1 MTRRL
6 TVEQIGESIERGDD
20 DSASEFEDEIE
31 LRNLT
36 EDEEEREVVNY
47 DEHDCVYND
56 EACFAQPLTPGT
68 TETLKIMNLNSQNGD
83 VFNSDLYEIREID
96 DFLRLNTFIE
106 TNSISSSTNNTLTQS
121 ETFEMFDDNNADS
134 SPAQL
139 IIGNFYILDKI

>member
-1 MTRRL
+1 
-6 TVEQIGESIERGDD
+6 
-20 DSASEFEDEIE
+20 
-31 LRNLT
+31 
-36 EDEEEREVVNY
+36 
-47 DEHDCVYND
+47 
-56 EACFAQPLTPGT
+56 
-68 TETLKIMNLNSQNGD
+68 MNLNSQNGD

-139 IIGNFYILDKI
+139 ILGYFYF